1 MVLAWLN
8 SSFSD
13 PIATIC
19 APPARRTYGGK
30 SVHISL
36 QTIAGAAILFGCGV
50 AFADNSLP
58 RNWVSSVQAEV
69 LKIDGDV
76 YLVEDGLGREMKLIL
91 TTTSQRDESIRI
103 GDEVKIRILHK
114 GKEVHIKSLTRI
126 AKVSLPAGAAELV
139 EGKLIKILQQAYL
152 LKDISGRELW
162 LEVDGSTWK
171 DGNIT
176 VGDMIV
182 AQTDATDSLIRARSL
197 SKR

>member
-1 MVLAWLN
+1 M
-8 SSFSD
+8 
-13 PIATIC
+13 
-19 APPARRTYGGK
+19 
-30 SVHISL
+30 HINL
-36 QTIAGAAILFGCGV
+36 QMIAGAAILFGCGI
-50 AFADNSLP
+50 AFADDSLP
-58 RNWVSSVQAEV
+58 RSWVSSVQAEV

-76 YLVEDGLGREMKLIL
+76 YLVEDSLGREINLPL
-91 TTTSQRDESIRI
+91 SATAQRDENIRI
-103 GDEVKIRILHK
+103 GDEVKIRIHHK

-126 AKVSLPAGAAELV
+126 SKVSLPAGTVQLV
-139 EGKLIKILQQAYL
+139 EGKLIKILQHAYL

-176 VGDMIV
+176 VGDTIV